1 MNWRNAFVLAQ
12 KESRSEWRQRSIFG
26 ALLLYAVLT
35 VFLIYFSFRH
45 VEPILWS
52 GLLWLALL
60 FGSVDAL
67 SKGFLQEGRDRHFYY
82 YTLIGPIEFLAA
94 KLMYNIL
101 LMVVLGFF
109 TLLLFILFLGFPVV
123 DIGAFVCILFGGMV
137 CFTILFTF
145 MSVLAARSGKST
157 TLVSIL
163 TLPIAIPL
171 LAIIISA
178 TQKTMIA
185 HSFGEYSNDLL
196 FLSALNLL
204 LLALAVILFKYTW
217 QD

>member
-1 MNWRNAFVLAQ
+1 VNWRDAFVLAQ

-26 ALLLYAVLT
+26 ALLLYSVLT

-45 VEPILWS
+45 VDPVLWS

-82 YTLIGPIEFLAA
+82 YTLIGPIEFLSA
-94 KLMYNIL
+94 KLMYNIV
-101 LMVVLGFF
+101 LMLILGLF
-109 TLLLFILFLGFPVV
+109 TLLLFVLFLGFPVV
-123 DIGAFVCILFGGMV
+123 DIWAFICIMFGGMV

-178 TQKTMIA
+178 TQKTMIV
-185 HSFGEYSNDLL
+185 HSFSEYANDLL
-196 FLSALNLL
+196 FLSALNILL
-204 LLALAVILFKYTW
+204 LGLAVILFKYTW

>member
-1 MNWRNAFVLAQ
+1 
-12 KESRSEWRQRSIFG
+12 
-26 ALLLYAVLT
+26 
-35 VFLIYFSFRH
+35 
-45 VEPILWS
+45 
-52 GLLWLALL
+52 L

-82 YTLIGPIEFLAA
+82 YTLIGPIEFLTA

-123 DIGAFVCILFGGMV
+123 DIGAFACILLGGMV

-196 FLSALNLL
+196 FLSALNIL

>member
-1 MNWRNAFVLAQ
+1 MLAK
-12 KESRSEWRQRSIFG
+12 KEGRSEWRQRSVFG

-45 VEPILWS
+45 VDPSLWA

-67 SKGFLQEGRDRHFYY
+67 SKGFLQEGRERHFYY
-82 YTLIGPIEFLAA
+82 YTLIDPIAFLVA
-94 KLMYNIL
+94 KLLYNSV
-101 LMVVLGFF
+101 LMLVLSCF
-109 TLLLFILFLGFPVV
+109 TLLLFTLFLGFPVM
-123 DIGAFVCILFGGMV
+123 DIVAFCCVLIGGII

-171 LAIIISA
+171 LAIIIAA
-178 TQKTMIA
+178 TQKTMVQHTFMA
-185 HSFGEYSNDLL
+185 YANDLL
-196 FLSALNLL
+196 FLAALNIL
-204 LLALAVILFKYTW
+204 LLALAVILFKFTW

>member
-1 MNWRNAFVLAQ
+1 
-12 KESRSEWRQRSIFG
+12 
-26 ALLLYAVLT
+26 
-35 VFLIYFSFRH
+35 
-45 VEPILWS
+45 
-52 GLLWLALL
+52 
-60 FGSVDAL
+60 
-67 SKGFLQEGRDRHFYY
+67 
-82 YTLIGPIEFLAA
+82 
-94 KLMYNIL
+94 MYNIL

-196 FLSALNLL
+196 FLSALNIL